1 MQFEDRQIIRR
12 SLDRDIP
19 FRHPVLPLVIS
30 GPTLVTQNRLDP
42 FQIQPRAASI
52 NQRLKN
58 QLHLVT
64 DLENE
69 VAAVFHLI
77 IGVLV
82 TEAASIPFLGIQSK
96 AEAGAVNPTL
106 ADLAQSPYSRLGA

>member
-19 FRHPVLPLVIS
+19 FRHPVLPLTIS
-30 GPTLVTQNRLDP
+30 GPTLETQNRLDLI
-42 FQIQPRAASI
+42 QIQPRAASI

-58 QLHLVT
+58 QIHLVT

-69 VAAVFHLI
+69 VAAIFHLVV
-77 IGVLV
+77 GVLV
-82 TEAASIPFLGIQSK
+82 TEAASIPFFGIQSK
-96 AEAGAVNPTL
+96 AEASAVDPTL
-106 ADLAQSPYSRLGA
+106 ADLAQPPYRLIGA